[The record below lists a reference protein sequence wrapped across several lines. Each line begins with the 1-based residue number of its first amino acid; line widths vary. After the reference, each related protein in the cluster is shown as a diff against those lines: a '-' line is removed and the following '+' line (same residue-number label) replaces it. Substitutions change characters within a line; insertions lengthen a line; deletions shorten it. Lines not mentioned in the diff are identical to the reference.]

1 MSIGRVILK
10 ILIADDNNTE
20 RLILS
25 RVLENIGHEVVQAED
40 GTTAIIQF
48 EKHAPD
54 LVFLD
59 VLMPGYDGYEVAE
72 IIIKESSRP
81 WFPIIF
87 LTSLTEASDLAKCID
102 AGGDDFVSKPIDRI
116 IIKAKVDAFERI
128 INLYDT
134 VAEQRERIQFHHE
147 HLVQEQEAAKKIF
160 NNIAHRGCLESKNI
174 HYHLSPMSI
183 FNGDLMLAAELP
195 MGGMR
200 LMLADFTG
208 HGLPAAIGA
217 LPASEIFYGMTT
229 KGFSIPDMMVEMN
242 TRLYNVLPRG
252 VFCCVI
258 VFDIDSLDNRLTIW
272 NAGAPDSY
280 LIDQRQ
286 NNIQLI
292 HSAHLPLG
300 IQSPQKFEIKCS
312 GFEFTEHHK
321 IIVVTDG
328 IIEAINRDSEMYGE
342 KRMLECIKNTK
353 KDISICDEL
362 LSEVEEF
369 CGELEQAD
377 DVSILEVAFPSQS
390 NMAVTGI
397 QDSTAT
403 ISGTSDSVVS
413 LRLRGK
419 SLGNFDPIPMFLQT
433 LLACKELLP
442 HRARIFTVLS
452 ELYNNALDH
461 GVLNL
466 DSMTKNNS
474 EGFTK
479 YYQQRTQGLKEL
491 DVGFV
496 NVSVDHRPTAT
507 GGKLIFE
514 ITDSGS
520 GFDVEKIVKQGS
532 QNYSGRGLP
541 LLIKLC
547 DSIEYLEGGTSVQ
560 AIYRWDHDD
569 IPH

>member
-1 MSIGRVILK
+1 MK

-40 GTTAIIQF
+40 GTKAITQF
-48 EKHAPD
+48 EKHAPA

-134 VAEQRERIQFHHE
+134 VAEQRERIHFHHE

-229 KGFSIPDMMVEMN
+229 KGFSISDMMVEMN

-280 LIDQRQ
+280 LIDQNQ
-286 NNIQLI
+286 NTIELI

-300 IQSPQKFEIKCS
+300 IQSPQKFDIKCS
-312 GFEFTEHHK
+312 AFEFTKHHK

-328 IIEAINRDSEMYGE
+328 IIEASNHDSEMYGE
-342 KRMLECIKNTK
+342 KRMLECIETNI
-353 KDISICDEL
+353 KDNNICDVL
-362 LSEVEEF
+362 LAEVESF
-369 CGELEQAD
+369 CEESEQAD
-377 DVSILEVAFPSQS
+377 DVSVLEVGFPAHS
-390 NMAVTGI
+390 NIAIAANLNVAA
-397 QDSTAT
+397 SV
-403 ISGTSDSVVS
+403 SGTSDSVVS
-413 LRLRGK
+413 LKLRGQ

-461 GVLNL
+461 GVLGL
-466 DSMTKNNS
+466 DSATKNDG
-474 EGFTK
+474 EGFAK
-479 YYQQRTQGLKEL
+479 YYQQRTLGLKNL
-491 DVGFV
+491 DFGFV
-496 NVSVDHRPTAT
+496 SVSVDHRPTAN
-507 GGKLIFE
+507 GGELVFE
-514 ITDSGS
+514 LADSGS
-520 GFDVEKIVKQGS
+520 GFDVNKIVKEGS
-532 QNYSGRGLP
+532 KNYSGRGLP
-541 LLIKLC
+541 LLINLC
-547 DSIEYLEGGTSVQ
+547 DSIEYLEGGTCVQ
-560 AIYRWDHDD
+560 AIYRWEHDD
-569 IPH
+569 IPD

>member
-1 MSIGRVILK
+1 LK

-40 GTTAIIQF
+40 GTTAITQF
-48 EKHAPD
+48 EKHVPA

-102 AGGDDFVSKPIDRI
+102 AGGDDFVSKPINRI

-134 VAEQRERIQFHHE
+134 VAEQREKIHFHHQ
-147 HLVQEQEAAKKIF
+147 HLVQEQEAAKKVF

-174 HYHLSPMSI
+174 NYHLSPMSI

-229 KGFSIPDMMVEMN
+229 KGFSISDMMVEMN
-242 TRLYNVLPRG
+242 TRLYNILPRG
-252 VFCCVI
+252 VFCCAI

-280 LIDQRQ
+280 LVDQTQ
-286 NNIQLI
+286 NSVQLI

-300 IQSPQKFEIKCS
+300 IQSPQKFEVKCS

-321 IIVVTDG
+321 IIAVTDG
-328 IIEAINRDSEMYGE
+328 IIEATNQDLEMYGE
-342 KRMLECIKNTK
+342 NRMLECINQTK
-353 KDISICDEL
+353 ADSSICDRL
-362 LSEVEEF
+362 LAEVGEF

-377 DVSILEVAFPSQS
+377 DVSVLEVAFPRHS
-390 NMAVTGI
+390 NMAVT
-397 QDSTAT
+397 STANST
-403 ISGTSDSVVS
+403 TTASGTSDSVVS
-413 LRLRGK
+413 LKLRGK
-419 SLGNFDPIPMFLQT
+419 SLENFDPIPMFLQT
-433 LLACKELLP
+433 LLSCKELLP

-461 GVLNL
+461 GVLGL
-466 DSMTKNNS
+466 DSAIKNDS
-474 EGFTK
+474 DGFAR
-479 YYQQRTQGLKEL
+479 YYQQRAKGLKEL

-496 NVSVDHRPTAT
+496 SVSVDHRPTAT
-507 GGKLIFE
+507 GGELIFE
-514 ITDSGS
+514 LTDSGA
-520 GFDVEKIVKQGS
+520 GFEVDKIVKQGS
-532 QNYSGRGLP
+532 KNYTGRGLP
-541 LLIKLC
+541 LLINLC

-569 IPH
+569 IPD

>member
-1 MSIGRVILK
+1 LK

-25 RVLENIGHEVVQAED
+25 RVLENIGHQVVQAED
-40 GTTAIIQF
+40 GTSAISQF
-48 EKHAPD
+48 EQHSPE

-72 IIIKESSRP
+72 IIVKESSRP

-102 AGGDDFVSKPIDRI
+102 AGGDDFVSKPINKI

-128 INLYDT
+128 INLYST
-134 VAEQRERIQFHHE
+134 VAEQREKIQFHNE
-147 HLVQEQEAAKKIF
+147 HLIQEQEAAKKIF
-160 NNIAHRGCLESKNI
+160 NNIAHRGCLKSSNI
-174 HYHLSPMSI
+174 NYHLSPMSI
-183 FNGDLMLAAELP
+183 FNGDLMLAADLP

-229 KGFSIPDMMVEMN
+229 KGFAIPDMMVEMN

-280 LIDQRQ
+280 LIDQE
-286 NNIQLI
+286 NNSVELI

-300 IQSPQKFEIKCS
+300 IQSPKKFEVKCQ
-312 GFEFTEHHK
+312 GYEFTRSHK
-321 IIVVTDG
+321 IITVTDG
-328 IIEAINRDSEMYGE
+328 IIEADNAEQEMFGE
-342 KRMLECIKNTK
+342 QRMLDYIKANAQQ
-353 KDISICDEL
+353 DNICDKL
-362 LSEVEEF
+362 I
-369 CGELEQAD
+369 GELENYCGRTEQAD
-377 DVSILEVAFPSQS
+377 DVSLLEVAFPL
-390 NMAVTGI
+390 AKTDDDVVLEEA
-397 QDSTAT
+397 STT
-403 ISGTSDSVVS
+403 HSGTSDSVIT
-413 LRLRGK
+413 LKLRGK

-433 LLACKELLP
+433 LLACNELLP

-461 GVLNL
+461 GVLGL
-466 DSMTKNNS
+466 KSSTKNDS
-474 EGFTK
+474 DGFAR
-479 YYQQRTQGLKEL
+479 YYQQRAEGLQSL

-496 NVSVDHRPTAT
+496 NVSVDHRPTAE
-507 GGKLIFE
+507 GGEIVFD
-514 ITDSGS
+514 ITDSGA
-520 GFDVEKIVKQGS
+520 GFDVDSILKEGCKS
-532 QNYSGRGLP
+532 YSGRGLP
-541 LLIKLC
+541 LLLSLC
-547 DSIEYLEGGTSVQ
+547 DSVDYLQNGNRVQ
-560 AIYRWDHDD
+560 AIYRWRHDD
-569 IPH
+569 VPE

>member
-1 MSIGRVILK
+1 MK

-40 GTTAIIQF
+40 GTTAITQF
-48 EKHAPD
+48 EKHVPA

-102 AGGDDFVSKPIDRI
+102 AGGDDFVSKPINRI

-134 VAEQRERIQFHHE
+134 VAEQREKIHFHHQ
-147 HLVQEQEAAKKIF
+147 HLVQEQEAAKKVF

-174 HYHLSPMSI
+174 NYHLSPMSI

-229 KGFSIPDMMVEMN
+229 KGFSISDMMVEMN
-242 TRLYNVLPRG
+242 TRLYNILPRG
-252 VFCCVI
+252 VFCCAI

-280 LIDQRQ
+280 LVDQTQ
-286 NNIQLI
+286 NSVQLI

-300 IQSPQKFEIKCS
+300 IQSPQKFEVKCS

-321 IIVVTDG
+321 IIAVTDG
-328 IIEAINRDSEMYGE
+328 IIEATNQDLEMYGE
-342 KRMLECIKNTK
+342 NRMLECINQTK
-353 KDISICDEL
+353 ADSSICDRL
-362 LSEVEEF
+362 LAEVGEF

-377 DVSILEVAFPSQS
+377 DVSVLEVAFPRHS
-390 NMAVTGI
+390 NMAVT
-397 QDSTAT
+397 STANST
-403 ISGTSDSVVS
+403 TTASGTSDSVVS
-413 LRLRGK
+413 LKLRGK
-419 SLGNFDPIPMFLQT
+419 SLENFDPIPMFLQT
-433 LLACKELLP
+433 LLSCKELLP

-461 GVLNL
+461 GVLGL
-466 DSMTKNNS
+466 DSAIKNDS
-474 EGFTK
+474 DGFAR
-479 YYQQRTQGLKEL
+479 YYQQRAKGLKEL

-496 NVSVDHRPTAT
+496 SVSVDHRPTAT
-507 GGKLIFE
+507 GGELIFE
-514 ITDSGS
+514 LTDSGA
-520 GFDVEKIVKQGS
+520 GFEVDKIVKQGS
-532 QNYSGRGLP
+532 KNYTGRGLP
-541 LLIKLC
+541 LLINLC

-569 IPH
+569 IPD